1 MQIFSASMEI
11 QGEAALSVGDLNRH
25 IAHLLEADPI
35 LGDIA
40 VRGEISNFKRHGS
53 GHAYFSLKDEN
64 AQIRC
69 CLWRRNVSNLRFLPN
84 DGDRVIAYGKVEFY
98 PARGETS
105 FIVESLHFAGQGAQF
120 EAFERLK
127 AALAADGLFD
137 ESRKKTLPARPRR
150 IGLITSGTGA
160 APRDVLSVLA
170 RRWPLGEV
178 ILIPTLVQGANAP
191 ADIIRALSW
200 AEALEDLDVVIVARG
215 GGSAEDL
222 WCFND
227 EALCRYAAEFPIPL
241 ISAVGHEI
249 DFTLFDFVAD
259 VRAATPTAAGE
270 IVAPDIRELYGEVFD
285 LRRRL
290 KSSVE
295 AGVLLARARL
305 ENLRNNR
312 VLTHPH
318 ERLKSER
325 ETLAR
330 LNQRLKSAPECAIE
344 IERQKLAALKLQLRA
359 LDPAR
364 VLERGYAIL
373 ADENGK
379 VFSSAKNARHHQLL
393 TAQLH
398 DGKLQL
404 RVEPSS
410 NQKS

>member
-11 QGEAALSVGDLNRH
+11 QTEAALSVGDLNRH
-25 IAHLLEADPI
+25 IAQVFEADPI

-53 GHAYFSLKDEN
+53 GHAYFSLKDEK

-69 CLWRRNVSNLRFLPN
+69 CLWRSSVSNLRFLPN

-98 PARGETS
+98 AARGETS

-137 ESRKKTLPARPRR
+137 ESRKKNLPARPRR
-150 IGLITSGTGA
+150 IGLVTSGTGA
-160 APRDVLSVLA
+160 APRDVLSVLV
-170 RRWPLGEV
+170 RRWPLCEV
-178 ILIPTLVQGANAP
+178 VLIPTLVQGANAP
-191 ADIIRALSW
+191 MDIIRALSW

-227 EALCRYAAEFPIPL
+227 ETLCRYAAEFPVPL

-249 DFTLFDFVAD
+249 DFTLFDFIAD
-259 VRAATPTAAGE
+259 LRAATPTAAGE
-270 IVAPDIRELYGEVFD
+270 LVAPDIRELYGEVFD

-290 KSSVE
+290 KSSIE
-295 AGVLLARARL
+295 SGVLLARARL
-305 ENLRNNR
+305 ENLRKNR

-318 ERLKSER
+318 ERLKTER
-325 ETLAR
+325 ETLLR
-330 LNQRLKSAPECAIE
+330 LNQRLKTAPECALE
-344 IERQKLAALKLQLRA
+344 IERQKLQALKYQLRA
-359 LDPAR
+359 LDPTR

-373 ADENGK
+373 ADGNGS
-379 VFSSAKNARHHQLL
+379 VFSSAKHAQNNQLL

-404 RVEPSS
+404 RVENES
-410 NQKS
+410 